1 MGAKSLEVGPA
12 TLAVVALTNRAIEG
26 AGLTR
31 AHIEEAARISHNR
44 LAVILRGERPPTV
57 DELVRICEAV
67 GVSAATT
74 GTRGLGLSGTS
85 TSTSPAP
92 W

>member
-44 LAVILRGERPPTV
+44 LAVILRGERPPTFP
-57 DELVRICEAV
+57 RHHA
-67 GVSAATT
+67 
-74 GTRGLGLSGTS
+74 
-85 TSTSPAP
+85 TSPTSLTHP
-92 W
+92 GEKTSLSLVPPSV